1 MEKIQK
7 KGGWL
12 MKKFV
17 QRFGGWIA
25 AFALI
30 VTTITANSTCV
41 WASYQPEIPERVK
54 RLRRF

>member
-1 MEKIQK
+1 
-7 KGGWL
+7 